1 MSCLTFSPHIKKPES
16 RRLDLKKVFFFI
28 IIIMII
34 MQAERDLGIPQEGLK
49 AATLT
54 LHRL

>member
-16 RRLDLKKVFFFI
+16 RRLDLKKDFFF